1 MSLLNIG
8 MSGLS
13 ASQSALMTTGN
24 NISNVD
30 TAGYSRQ
37 QTVQGSKASI
47 QYGNVYIG
55 TGTTLADVRRVYNSY
70 LDAQLQTTTSLNS
83 DSAAYL
89 GQVTSLDKLLSD
101 SGTGLNGALTKFFAS
116 VQNVNAKPGDD
127 ASRQLLLSDAQALG
141 NRFNSISSQLNSQN
155 ADINGNLT
163 SMADQVNK
171 LATTMAQLNK
181 KISEVSAS
189 GGAPN
194 DLLDARNETM
204 RQLSTFTG
212 AQFVEREG
220 NVDIYLG
227 SGQPLVIGNTVNKLE
242 AVPSK
247 DDPGRISLQVNRGSS
262 TIDITSIMTGGE
274 IGGLLRYRSE
284 VLDPA
289 MNELGRVAL
298 TVADQMNTIQA
309 QGIDK
314 NGNFGGNLFNSIN
327 TATNMA
333 QRSIATIGNSAGS
346 GNFDV
351 SIEDSGKL
359 TTNDYK
365 VTFTSA
371 TDYTV
376 QRLPDGSAVGAYSTT
391 TNPPPVIEGFALTL
405 NGGAA
410 AGDSFKITPTRNAAA
425 NIQTE
430 MTDSKRLAIAAPL
443 GAAIAPGGSGTL
455 IIPASG
461 QPTLTTKFDIY
472 DSATATAMQNG
483 LKNSTPTRIVFGD
496 VSSDGTSQSY
506 QLLDAQG
513 NVLPL
518 LDAQGNA
525 VAAGTIKPGQSNLLR
540 LNIPL
545 KDSTGSPIP
554 PAPATQYT
562 VSFDMTVAGS
572 PDKGTAINV
581 TLSQPGTLD
590 NRNGTV
596 LAGLQTQKTVDTG
609 SASKG
614 ISLSD
619 AYGKLI
625 EGVGAKAAQGKL
637 DSAATS
643 AILANAKS
651 ARDSLSGVDLDEETG
666 NLVKYQQYYT
676 ASSQIIKA
684 AQEIF
689 STLINSL

>member
-13 ASQSALMTTGN
+13 ASHNALATTGN
-24 NISNVD
+24 NIANAD

-37 QTVQGSKASI
+37 QTVQGTKGSI

-89 GQVTSLDKLLSD
+89 GQVTPLDTLLSD

-127 ASRQLLLSDAQALG
+127 ASRQLLLSDAQALS
-141 NRFNSISSQLNSQN
+141 NRFNSVSSQLNTQN
-155 ADINGNLT
+155 ANINGNLT
-163 SMADQVNK
+163 NMADQVNK
-171 LATTMAQLNK
+171 LATTVAQLNQ
-181 KISEVSAS
+181 KISEISSA
-189 GGAPN
+189 GGTPN
-194 DLLDARNETM
+194 ELLDARNETM

-212 AQFVEREG
+212 AQFVERDG

-227 SGQPLVIGNTVNKLE
+227 SGQPLVIGSTVNKLE
-242 AVPSK
+242 AVPGK
-247 DDPGRISLQVNRGSS
+247 DDPGRLSLQLNRGSS

-298 TVADQMNTIQA
+298 VVADQMNSIQA

-314 NGNFGGNLFNSIN
+314 NGDFGSNLFNNIN
-327 TATNMA
+327 SAAQMS
-333 QRSIATIGNSAGS
+333 QRSIASTSNSAGS

-351 SIEDSGKL
+351 SIEDTGKL
-359 TTNDYK
+359 TINDYK
-365 VTFTSA
+365 VTFTTA

-376 QRLPDGSAVGAYSTT
+376 QRLPDNTPMGTFSTT
-391 TNPPPVIEGFALTL
+391 TTPAPVIDGFSMTF

-410 AGDSFKITPTRNAAA
+410 QGDTFKLTPTRNASA
-425 NIQTE
+425 NIKTE

-455 IIPASG
+455 TIPASG

-483 LKNSTPTRIVFGD
+483 LKNSTPTKVVFGD
-496 VSSDGTSQSY
+496 VSADGTSQTY
-506 QLLDAQG
+506 QFLDAKG
-513 NVLPL
+513 GVISS
-518 LDAQGNA
+518 
-525 VAAGTIKPGQSNLLR
+525 GTIKPGENNTLSLTV
-540 LNIPL
+540 PL
-545 KDSTGSPIP
+545 KDSTGAPIP

-572 PDKGTAINV
+572 PGKGTAINV

-590 NRNGTV
+590 NRNGTT
-596 LAGLQTQKTVDTG
+596 LANLQTKQTVDTG

-614 ISLSD
+614 ISLND
-619 AYGKLI
+619 AYGKLV
-625 EGVGAKAAQGKL
+625 EGVGSKAAQGKL
-637 DSAATS
+637 DSAATT
-643 AILANAKS
+643 AILANAKG

>member
-89 GQVTSLDKLLSD
+89 DQVTPLDKLLSD

-127 ASRQLLLSDAQALG
+127 ASRQLLLSDAQALS
-141 NRFNSISSQLNSQN
+141 NRFNSISTQLNSQN

-181 KISEVSAS
+181 KISEVSSS

-242 AVPSK
+242 TVPSK
-247 DDPGRISLQVNRGSS
+247 DDPGRVSLQLNRGSS
-262 TIDITSIMTGGE
+262 TIDITSITTGGE

-284 VLDPA
+284 VLEPA

-298 TVADQMNTIQA
+298 TVADQMNSIQA

-314 NGNFGGNLFNSIN
+314 NGNFGGNLFNNIN
-327 TATNMA
+327 SATNMA

-376 QRLPDGSAVGAYSTT
+376 QRLPDGSAVGVYSTT
-391 TNPPPVIEGFALTL
+391 TNPPPVIEGFALKL

-455 IIPASG
+455 TIPASG

-483 LKNSTPTRIVFGD
+483 LKNSTPTKVVFGD
-496 VSSDGTSQSY
+496 VSADGTSQTY
-506 QLLDAQG
+506 QFLDAKG
-513 NVLPL
+513 GVISS
-518 LDAQGNA
+518 
-525 VAAGTIKPGQSNLLR
+525 GTIKPGENNTLSLTV
-540 LNIPL
+540 PL
-545 KDSTGSPIP
+545 QDASGAPIP

-562 VSFDMTVAGS
+562 ASFDMTVAGS
-572 PDKGTAINV
+572 PGKGTAINV

-590 NRNGTV
+590 NRNGTA
-596 LAGLQTQKTVDTG
+596 LAGLQTQQTVDTG

-614 ISLSD
+614 ISLTD
-619 AYGKLI
+619 AYGKLV

-637 DSAATS
+637 DSAATT
-643 AILANAKS
+643 AILANAKG

>member
-1 MSLLNIG
+1 V
-8 MSGLS
+8 
-13 ASQSALMTTGN
+13 QSTKG
-24 NISNVD
+24 
-30 TAGYSRQ
+30 
-37 QTVQGSKASI
+37 SI
-47 QYGNVYIG
+47 QYGNVFIG

-89 GQVTSLDKLLSD
+89 GQVTPLDTLLSD

-127 ASRQLLLSDAQALG
+127 ASRQLLLSDAQALS
-141 NRFNSISSQLNSQN
+141 NRFNSVSSQLNSQN
-155 ADINGNLT
+155 ANINGNLT
-163 SMADQVNK
+163 NMADQVNK
-171 LATTMAQLNK
+171 LAATVAQLNK
-181 KISEVSAS
+181 KISEISSA

-194 DLLDARNETM
+194 ELLDARNETM

-212 AQFVEREG
+212 AQYVERDG

-227 SGQPLVIGNTVNKLE
+227 SGQPLVVGDSVSKLE
-242 AVPSK
+242 VVAGK
-247 DDPGRISLQVNRGSS
+247 DDPGRLSLQLNRGSS

-298 TVADQMNTIQA
+298 VVADQMNSIQA

-314 NGNFGGNLFNSIN
+314 NGDFGSNLFNSIN
-327 TATNMA
+327 SAAQMA
-333 QRSIATIGNSAGS
+333 QRSIASGSNSAGS

-351 SIEDSGKL
+351 SIEDTGKL
-359 TTNDYK
+359 TINDYK

-376 QRLPDGSAVGAYSTT
+376 QRLPDNTPMGNFSTT
-391 TNPPPVIEGFALTL
+391 TTPAPMVDGFSMSFS
-405 NGGAA
+405 GGAA
-410 AGDSFKITPTRNAAA
+410 SGDTFKITPTRNAAT
-425 NIQTE
+425 NIKTE

-443 GAAIAPGGSGTL
+443 GAAIAAGGSGTL
-455 IIPASG
+455 TIPASG

-472 DSATATAMQNG
+472 DATTAAAMQNG
-483 LKNSTPTRIVFGD
+483 LKYSTPTKVVFGD
-496 VSSDGTSQSY
+496 VSADGTSQAY
-506 QLLDAQG
+506 QFLDAKG
-513 NVLPL
+513 GVISS
-518 LDAQGNA
+518 
-525 VAAGTIKPGQSNLLR
+525 GTIKPGENNTLSLS
-540 LNIPL
+540 IPL
-545 KDSTGSPIP
+545 KDATGAPIP

-572 PDKGTAINV
+572 PGKGTAINV
-581 TLSQPGTLD
+581 SLSQPGTLD
-590 NRNGTV
+590 NRNGTA
-596 LAGLQTQKTVDTG
+596 LAGLQTKQTVDTG
-609 SASKG
+609 TASKG

-619 AYGKLI
+619 AYGKLV
-625 EGVGAKAAQGKL
+625 EGVGSKAAQGKL
-637 DSAATS
+637 DSAATE
-643 AILANAKS
+643 AILANAKG

-676 ASSQIIKA
+676 ASSQIIKT

>member
-89 GQVTSLDKLLSD
+89 GQVTPLDKLLSD

-351 SIEDSGKL
+351 SIEDTGKL

-443 GAAIAPGGSGTL
+443 GAAIAASGSGSGTL
-455 IIPASG
+455 TIPASG

-472 DSATATAMQNG
+472 DAATATAMQNG
-483 LKNSTPTRIVFGD
+483 LKNSTPTKLVFGA
-496 VSSDGTSQSY
+496 VSADGTSQAY
-506 QLLDAQG
+506 QFLDANG
-513 NVLPL
+513 GLIS
-518 LDAQGNA
+518 G
-525 VAAGTIKPGQSNLLR
+525 GTIKPGESNT
-540 LNIPL
+540 LNLSIPL
-545 KDSTGSPIP
+545 KDATGAPIP

-562 VSFDMTVAGS
+562 ATFSMTFAGAPS
-572 PDKGTAINV
+572 SGAAINV
-581 TLSQPGTLD
+581 SLSQPGSLD
-590 NRNGTV
+590 NRNGTA
-596 LAGLQTQKTVDTG
+596 LAGLQTAQTVDTG

-614 ISLSD
+614 ISLND
-619 AYGKLI
+619 AYGKLV
-625 EGVGAKAAQGKL
+625 EGVGSKAAQGKL
-637 DSAATS
+637 DSAATG
-643 AILANAKS
+643 AILANAKG

-684 AQEIF
+684 AQAIF

>member
-8 MSGLS
+8 MSGLAAGHS
-13 ASQSALMTTGN
+13 SLVTTGN
-24 NISNVD
+24 NIANVD

-37 QTVQGSKASI
+37 QTVQSTKGSI
-47 QYGNVYIG
+47 QYGNVFIG

-89 GQVTSLDKLLSD
+89 GQVTPLDTLLSD

-127 ASRQLLLSDAQALG
+127 ASRQLLLSDAQALS
-141 NRFNSISSQLNSQN
+141 NRFNSVSSQLNSQN
-155 ADINGNLT
+155 ANINGNLT
-163 SMADQVNK
+163 NMADQVNK
-171 LATTMAQLNK
+171 LAATVAQLNK
-181 KISEVSAS
+181 KISEMSSA

-194 DLLDARNETM
+194 ELLDARNETM

-212 AQFVEREG
+212 AQYVERDG

-227 SGQPLVIGNTVNKLE
+227 SGQPLVVGDSVSKLE
-242 AVPSK
+242 VVAGK
-247 DDPGRISLQVNRGSS
+247 DDPGRLSLQLNRGSS

-298 TVADQMNTIQA
+298 VVADQMNSIQA

-314 NGNFGGNLFNSIN
+314 NGDFGSNLFNSIN
-327 TATNMA
+327 SAAQMA
-333 QRSIATIGNSAGS
+333 QRSIASGSNSAGS

-351 SIEDSGKL
+351 SIEDTGKL
-359 TTNDYK
+359 TINDYK

-376 QRLPDGSAVGAYSTT
+376 QRLPDNTPMGNFSTT
-391 TNPPPVIEGFALTL
+391 TTPAPMVDGFSMSFS
-405 NGGAA
+405 GGAA
-410 AGDSFKITPTRNAAA
+410 SGDTFKITPTRNAAT
-425 NIQTE
+425 NIKTE

-443 GAAIAPGGSGTL
+443 GAAIAAGGSGTL
-455 IIPASG
+455 TIPASG

-472 DSATATAMQNG
+472 DATTAAAMQNG
-483 LKNSTPTRIVFGD
+483 LKYSTPTKVVFGD
-496 VSSDGTSQSY
+496 VSADGTSQAY
-506 QLLDAQG
+506 QFLDAKG
-513 NVLPL
+513 GVISS
-518 LDAQGNA
+518 
-525 VAAGTIKPGQSNLLR
+525 GTIKPGENNTLSLS
-540 LNIPL
+540 IPL
-545 KDSTGSPIP
+545 KDATGAPIP

-572 PDKGTAINV
+572 PGKGTAINV
-581 TLSQPGTLD
+581 SLSQPGTLD
-590 NRNGTV
+590 NRNGTA
-596 LAGLQTQKTVDTG
+596 LAGLQTKQTVDTG
-609 SASKG
+609 TASKG

-619 AYGKLI
+619 AYGKLV
-625 EGVGAKAAQGKL
+625 EGVGSKAAQGKL
-637 DSAATS
+637 DSAATE
-643 AILANAKS
+643 AILANAKG

-676 ASSQIIKA
+676 ASSQIIKT